1 MGTLEAPKM
10 KEQLTALIE
19 AYSAAQVSGNTIL
32 KQFAAS
38 HLNQFL
44 SQVEVVKTTPVANP
58 DEDSK
63 SDF

>member
-1 MGTLEAPKM
+1 MGTLEAPAM

-38 HLNQFL
+38 QLNLFL
-44 SQVEVVKTTPVANP
+44 SQVEVVKTTPVSDAG
-58 DEDSK
+58 ED
-63 SDF
+63 F